1 MRSSGKLDLKC
12 RCNSEGEGGV
22 GSNFSTPLGSGGM
35 LGESLNSTVHT
46 LNIY

>member
-12 RCNSEGEGGV
+12 RCNTEGGG